1 MLTEDINWNQPTE
14 FYFLIV
20 NSFVKIGITSN
31 WDRRKRTYEKEFID
45 IEFKKLKS
53 YPFENRWQAE
63 LMEQVVKWRLR
74 KWVVP
79 GRHEYFELPI
89 QMILDCFIQTRNELE
104 PEFLKHFYIH
114 KRGKERW
121 DFYRQIAEGY
131 F

>member
-1 MLTEDINWNQPTE
+1 MLTEDINWYQPTE
-14 FYFLIV
+14 FYFLVV
-20 NSFVKIGITSN
+20 NSYVKIGITSN
-31 WDRRKRTYEKEFID
+31 WLKRKKAYEKEFID
-45 IEFKKLKS
+45 LEFKRIKS
-53 YPFENRWQAE
+53 IPFDFRWQAE

-74 KWVVP
+74 RWVVP

-89 QMILDCFIQTRNELE
+89 QIIFDCFFQTKKELE
-104 PEFLKHFYIH
+104 PEFNKHSHIH